1 MNTSANGIL
10 PRARGTVLGGHWSM
24 LALVLWGFLLSL
36 LVGADGSPGWRL
48 VRTGVVLAT
57 TALALWLFSATR
69 RLEGWAALVCGTIGL
84 AVGIAFGFRFLT
96 FDGFT
101 WTALAG
107 LIELVLGLV
116 LVAAGIRRLV
126 GGMARARRFA
136 AAVTL
141 ICATL
146 LALWNLAPA
155 LVATNVPPIP
165 MEGAIPG
172 DLGLT
177 AREVRFVADDGVE
190 LWGWY
195 VPSANGA
202 AVVLR
207 HGASSTAND
216 ALGHAAVLARHGYGV
231 LVTDARGHAR
241 SGGRAMDFGW
251 YGDSDIHAAVSFLA
265 TQPDVD
271 AERIAVVGLSMG
283 GEEALGAAAAEPR
296 IAAVVAEGATG
307 RTDADK
313 AWYADLY
320 GFRGQIQLGLEW
332 LQYSLADLL
341 TDAPKPIPL
350 STAASVAAPRPV
362 LLIAAGRVAD
372 EGHAAAYIQQH
383 APASVTVWVVP
394 GAGHIQGLSVAPEE
408 WERTVI
414 SFLDAALAGS

>member
-1 MNTSANGIL
+1 
-10 PRARGTVLGGHWSM
+10 
-24 LALVLWGFLLSL
+24 
-36 LVGADGSPGWRL
+36 
-48 VRTGVVLAT
+48 
-57 TALALWLFSATR
+57 
-69 RLEGWAALVCGTIGL
+69 
-84 AVGIAFGFRFLT
+84 VGIAFGFRFLT
-96 FDGFT
+96 VDGLR
-101 WTALAG
+101 WRAVLG
-107 LIELVLGLV
+107 LIELVAGLV
-116 LVAAGIRRLV
+116 LVAAGVRSLV
-126 GGMARARRFA
+126 AGLARGWRFVA
-136 AAVTL
+136 ASAL
-141 ICATL
+141 ILGTL

-155 LVATNVPPIP
+155 VVATNVPPIP
-165 MEGAIPG
+165 AEGATPA

-177 AREVRFVADDGVE
+177 AREVRFVAADGVE
-190 LWGWY
+190 LWAWY

-207 HGASSTAND
+207 HGSGSTAND
-216 ALGHAAVLARHGYGV
+216 TLGHAAVLARHGYGV

-251 YGDSDIHAAVSFLA
+251 YGDRDIAAAVSFLA

-271 AERIAVVGLSMG
+271 AGRIAVVGLSMG

-313 AWYADLY
+313 AWFADLY

-332 LQYSLADLL
+332 LGYTLTDLL
-341 TDAPKPIPL
+341 TEASRPIPL
-350 STAASVAAPRPV
+350 GDAVRVAAPRPV
-362 LLIAAGRVAD
+362 LLIAAGRVPD

-394 GAGHIQGLSVAPEE
+394 GAGHIQGLSVAPDE

-414 SFLDAALAGS
+414 GFLDAALAAP